1 MRITEGQLRRI
12 IREELLQDATLADV
26 EPELASMQQD
36 YNTSQSQDPQDD
48 PHIYAGKKRHI
59 ANRRDTKRL
68 WNKHADLRFFNDPKE
83 LFVWHYLGHF
93 SYNKSLSD
101 YFPPDKVKIGAVPGI
116 DLPARDELSCYGK
129 IVSDMTHPPDE
140 GSYFT
145 FKEYRVTFASKGDA
159 ETERLSRATPED
171 IERFKSS
178 GLRKR
183 PHPGMPFA
191 AMPIDRAGAQQAKAR
206 MLEEVVID
214 NWVIDTYYI
223 GAGFWSRDEEAK
235 YAEKLGLKYEII

>member
-1 MRITEGQLRRI
+1 MRITENQLRRI

-26 EPELASMQQD
+26 EPDLARQQSHSLGTVED
-36 YNTSQSQDPQDD
+36 ED
-48 PHIYAGKKRHI
+48 PHTYIK
-59 ANRRDTKRL
+59 NRDITAHRRNIKRL
-68 WNKHADLRFFNDPKE
+68 WNKHADLSFFNDPKE
-83 LFVWHYLGHF
+83 LFVWHYLGYF

-140 GSYFT
+140 GPCFT

-171 IERFKSS
+171 IERLRSS

-183 PHPGMPFA
+183 PYPGMPFA
-191 AMPIDRAGAQQAKAR
+191 AMPIDRPGAQQARTR

-223 GAGFWSRDEEAK
+223 RTGPNSNQEAE
-235 YAEKLGLKYEII
+235 YAEKLGLKYEIIK

>member
-1 MRITEGQLRRI
+1 MKITEGQLRRI

-36 YNTSQSQDPQDD
+36 YNTMQSHDPQDD
-48 PHIYAGKKRHI
+48 PHIYTGQKRHI

-83 LFVWHYLGHF
+83 LFVWHYLGYF
-93 SYNKSLSD
+93 SYSKSLHD

-129 IVSDMTHPPDE
+129 IVTDGMRPPDE
-140 GSYFT
+140 GPYFT
-145 FKEYRVTFASKGDA
+145 FKEYRVTFASKRDA
-159 ETERLSRATPED
+159 ETEWISRATPED
-171 IERFKSS
+171 IKRLKSS

-183 PHPGMPFA
+183 PHPGMPFTA
-191 AMPIDRAGAQQAKAR
+191 FPIDRAGAQEAVTR
-206 MLEEVVID
+206 RLEEVIID

-223 GAGFWSRDEEAK
+223 PSGYRADHEVEH
-235 YAEKLGLKYEII
+235 AEKLGLKYEII

>member
-26 EPELASMQQD
+26 EPEAAAATRRYDDRSPG
-36 YNTSQSQDPQDD
+36 SED
-48 PHIYAGKKRHI
+48 PHAYTRNRDISG
-59 ANRRDTKRL
+59 NRRGAKRL
-68 WNKHADLRFFNDPKE
+68 WNKHADLSFFNDPKS
-83 LFVWHYLGHF
+83 LFIWHYLGYF
-93 SYNKSLSD
+93 SYNKSLHD

-129 IVSDMTHPPDE
+129 IVKDGMRPPDE
-140 GSYFT
+140 GPYFT
-145 FKEYRVTFASKGDA
+145 FKKYRVTFASKGDA

-183 PHPGMPFA
+183 PYPGMPFTA
-191 AMPIDRAGAQQAKAR
+191 FPIDRAGAQQAVTRK
-206 MLEEVVID
+206 LEEVIID

-223 GAGFWSRDEEAK
+223 PSGYWADHEIE

>member
-1 MRITEGQLRRI
+1 MRLTESRLRRI

-26 EPELASMQQD
+26 EPDLARQQSHSLGTVED
-36 YNTSQSQDPQDD
+36 ED
-48 PHIYAGKKRHI
+48 PHTYIK
-59 ANRRDTKRL
+59 NRDITAHRRNIKRL
-68 WNKHADLRFFNDPKE
+68 WNKHADLSFFNDPKE
-83 LFVWHYLGHF
+83 LFVWHYLGYF

-140 GSYFT
+140 GPCFT

-171 IERFKSS
+171 IERLRSS

-183 PHPGMPFA
+183 PYPGMPFA
-191 AMPIDRAGAQQAKAR
+191 AMPIDRPGAQQARTR

-214 NWVIDTYYI
+214 NWIIDTYYI
-223 GAGFWSRDEEAK
+223 RTGPNSNQEAE
-235 YAEKLGLKYEII
+235 YAEKLGLKYEIIK